1 MMLQKNLTINSSI
14 EAREV
19 ALLVQ
24 TASKFVSS
32 VRIELS
38 NKSVNAKSI
47 MGLIA
52 LGALDGKAIT
62 VTAEGNDEEQAIKE
76 ISEFLTK

>member
-1 MMLQKNLTINSSI
+1 MLQKNLTINSSI
-14 EAREV
+14 ETREV

-24 TASKFVSS
+24 TASKFASN
-32 VRIELS
+32 VRIQLS

-52 LGALDGKAIT
+52 LGTLDGKDIT
-62 VTAEGNDEEQAIKE
+62 VIAEGKDEEQAIKE

>member
-1 MMLQKNLTINSSI
+1 MIQKRLKINSSI

-24 TASKFVSS
+24 TASKFTSS
-32 VRIELS
+32 IKIAIE
-38 NKSVNAKSI
+38 NKTVNAKSI

-52 LGALDGKAIT
+52 LGMIDDQS
-62 VTAEGNDEEQAIKE
+62 VTISAEGKDEEEAIKE
-76 ISEFLTK
+76 ITEFLAH